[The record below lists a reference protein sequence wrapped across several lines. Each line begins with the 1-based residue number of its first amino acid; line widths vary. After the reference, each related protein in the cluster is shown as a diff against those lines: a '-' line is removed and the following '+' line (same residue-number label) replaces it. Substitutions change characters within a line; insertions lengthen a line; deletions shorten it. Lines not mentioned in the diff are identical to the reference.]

1 MKLGKKLLSL
11 LTVLCLTLSLFPT
24 MALADDDVSLES
36 TGSPATSVRVG
47 STALSVGNYLTSDGT
62 VTTTKPNEG
71 TGYIHFSSD
80 GTLELNNYGTA
91 SSTTVNQIRG
101 SSNNDLTIKLIGD
114 NYIYSGSNG
123 IYSGGALTIS
133 GPGSLTLTAA
143 TNTTIY
149 AQDTITIQGGAKVT
163 APCGHDGQSI
173 HLDKDDEE
181 IIITGSNTEVNASN
195 STNRKGEIRCG
206 YSATKDTTC
215 TGLIQLNDGA
225 KLTASIINGTLKI
238 NGQDGNR
245 GDIGDVTA
253 SPTTYT
259 VSGTVKNGTTLV
271 AGASVQLCTTGTD
284 ATTSVIATSTTN
296 SDGEYRL
303 TGISEGRYTITV
315 NKGGYTEVTENVTLQ
330 GNDKTLTKEITLTPI
345 NYNIS
350 VQGTPVTG
358 ANMNNVLG
366 NSGTPTVTY
375 DPTNKKLTLNNATID
390 SGSTDGINTST
401 SDALTIDLIGTNTI
415 TGSDNSIYSTGAL
428 TITSENETK
437 GSLTM
442 SSAGDLTTVYATAP
456 ITIQGSAV
464 VNATIN
470 GGAQA
475 IHSNPSSGT
484 GSITITGNAKVTAK
498 NTRTLS
504 QTSDATKAHSVALLT
519 GTYGSTS
526 GTITVSGSASLL
538 AQGSTQALMCATFT
552 YPEGKARVST
562 NYMGTNLETCT
573 STSTTNL
580 ATYKCVEVAPVEEY
594 DVWVG
599 GTQVTSANA
608 SNILNDSSTTNTHS
622 VSYEPTTKTLTLT
635 DATITG
641 APNRQY
647 TSNIT
652 DACGIYAKHDLTIE
666 LSGSNTV
673 KGSENPDEQKN
684 GNYGIFVSGRLTFT
698 SDSDGSLTVSG
709 GTSSNN
715 GNAWVPGVYAS
726 GITVNNCNV
735 TAMGGTASDSYP
747 VAYAMSK
754 APTLVGAKVTET
766 NTTNRADGATKDNY
780 SASSIS
786 RYKYLKIEKTTEE
799 DTTVAAPVIAPEGG
813 YFTSDPHVTI
823 SCPTDG
829 ATIYYTTDGTA
840 PKESSEKQTYD
851 ASTGIT
857 LNATGE
863 TTIKAIAV
871 KNNVY
876 SDPVIATFTQRTGDA
891 VTAVALDVSVDTHK
905 LTLKAGDTQTLSA
918 AVKHEETPI
927 DGLTVTW
934 ESDNSEVATV
944 ENGKITAQS
953 VGKARVTAFVVENGV
968 TYSDFCDVIVEARP
982 SSSHHS
988 SSSTTYYDVNAAVSG
1003 EGGSVAASTKRASK
1017 GTTVTVTATAA
1028 SGYQVAQ
1035 VSAVDKD
1042 GKTVSLTD
1050 KGDGVYTFVM
1060 PASKVDVTA
1069 RFAQVQKPEE
1079 KDPYGDVSKDSYY
1092 YDAVKWAAET
1102 GVTTGVGDGLFAP
1115 EWVCTRGQIVTF
1127 LWRASGSPAPKATEL
1142 PFTDVAAD
1150 AYYAQAVLWAVE
1162 NGITNGTSET
1172 TFSPDQ
1178 TCTRAHAV
1186 AFLYRMSGSPAAAG
1200 STFSDVAADAYYR
1213 TAVAWAVE
1221 KGITNGTSGTT
1232 FSPDDTCTRGQIV
1245 TFLYRLAQTK

>member
-24 MALADDDVSLES
+24 MALADDGEES
-36 TGSPATSVRVG
+36 TGSPATSVSVG
-47 STALSVGNYLTSDGT
+47 SISLSKGDYLANGAT
-62 VTTTKPNEG
+62 VTATTAPSSG
-71 TGYIHFSSD
+71 TGYIHFTSD
-80 GTLELNNYGTA
+80 GQITLNKYT
-91 SSTTVNQIRG
+91 G
-101 SSNNDLTIKLIGD
+101 SSKISITGNLTINL
-114 NYIYSGSNG
+114 
-123 IYSGGALTIS
+123 
-133 GPGSLTLTAA
+133 
-143 TNTTIY
+143 
-149 AQDTITIQGGAKVT
+149 V
-163 APCGHDGQSI
+163 
-173 HLDKDDEE
+173 
-181 IIITGSNTEVNASN
+181 
-195 STNRKGEIRCG
+195 GE
-206 YSATKDTTC
+206 
-215 TGLIQLNDGA
+215 N
-225 KLTASIINGTLKI
+225 KI
-238 NGQDGNR
+238 
-245 GDIGDVTA
+245 
-253 SPTTYT
+253 
-259 VSGTVKNGTTLV
+259 
-271 AGASVQLCTTGTD
+271 
-284 ATTSVIATSTTN
+284 TTS
-296 SDGEYRL
+296 
-303 TGISEGRYTITV
+303 
-315 NKGGYTEVTENVTLQ
+315 
-330 GNDKTLTKEITLTPI
+330 
-345 NYNIS
+345 
-350 VQGTPVTG
+350 
-358 ANMNNVLG
+358 
-366 NSGTPTVTY
+366 
-375 DPTNKKLTLNNATID
+375 NA
-390 SGSTDGINTST
+390 
-401 SDALTIDLIGTNTI
+401 
-415 TGSDNSIYSTGAL
+415 NSIYSTGAL
-428 TITSENETK
+428 TITGDSNSSLTAENTSSDSVQTTIYSISDITITGNTTVTAKTNGTAQAINSDSQSGKITIAENATVTAINGNSTSGTKIAVLAGNGTSNPTGTIEVKDSATLTAQGYGKALACQTFSATGTVKASTDYQPETPVDYVADNLGSYK
-437 GSLTM
+437 YVNVTPAVVKYNVWVGDTQVTSANMGNVLNDATATVKYTPADEGTAQKLTLNGANISASGTTKGIESTSGALDIELIGENKIETDSNSINSSGALTITSTKNGSLTM
-442 SSAGDLTTVYATAP
+442 SSKNNMSTLYATAD
-456 ITIQGSAV
+456 ITISGSAV

-475 IHSNPSSGT
+475 IHSNPTGGN

-504 QTSDATKAHSVALLT
+504 PTSASDTDPHSVALLT
-519 GTYGSTS
+519 GTYDSTS

-562 NYMGTNLETCT
+562 NYMGTNLVTCT

-580 ATYKCVEVAPVEEY
+580 AGYKYVEVAPVEEY

-599 GTQVTSANA
+599 GTQINSSNA
-608 SNILNDSSTTNTHS
+608 SDVLGDSSG
-622 VSYEPTTKTLTLT
+622 VSYDPTTQTLTLT

-641 APNRQY
+641 APNRKY
-647 TSNIT
+647 TSRIT
-652 DACGIYAKHDLTIE
+652 DACGIYSKHDLTIKLIGDNNKVQGAAE
-666 LSGSNTV
+666 Q
-673 KGSENPDEQKN
+673 PD
-684 GNYGIFVSGRLTFT
+684 GNYGIFVSGKLTFT
-698 SDSDGSLTVSG
+698 SDSNGSLTVSG
-709 GTSSNN
+709 GKSSNN

-735 TAMGGTASDSYP
+735 TAMGGTATNDRYP
-747 VAYAMSK
+747 AAYAMSK
-754 APTLVGAKVTET
+754 APTLVGAKVVKVNTET
-766 NTTNRADGATKDNY
+766 SEPATTVETYN
-780 SASSIS
+780 SSRIS
-786 RYKYLKIEKTTEE
+786 RYQYLKIEKTTTTE
-799 DTTVAAPVIAPEGG
+799 DETVAAPVIAPEGG
-813 YFTSDPHVTI
+813 YITSDPTVTI
-823 SCPTDG
+823 TCPTSDAEIHYTIDG
-829 ATIYYTTDGTA
+829 SEPTASSTKYANAFSITFSDTT
-840 PKESSEKQTYD
+840 P
-851 ASTGIT
+851 IT
-857 LNATGE
+857 V
-863 TTIKAIAV
+863 KAIAV
-871 KNNVY
+871 KTVNGQQQQ
-876 SDPVIATFTQRTGDA
+876 SAPVEAKFSKREPGNE
-891 VTAVALDVSVDTHK
+891 VTKVALSVDVNTH
-905 LTLKAGDTQTLSA
+905 TTNLKVGDRETLSA
-918 AVKHEETPI
+918 AVKHENTTI
-927 DGLTVTW
+927 TDVKVTW
-934 ESDNSEVATV
+934 TSDNEEVATV
-944 ENGKITAQS
+944 VGGVITAQS
-953 VGKARVTAFVVENGV
+953 VGKARITAAVVENGV

-1003 EGGSVAASTKRASK
+1003 EGGSVAAGTKRASR

-1050 KGDGVYTFVM
+1050 EGDGVYTFVM

-1186 AFLYRMSGSPAAAG
+1186 AFLYRMSGSPAVAG

-1213 TAVAWAVE
+1213 AAVVWAVE

>member
-24 MALADDDVSLES
+24 MALAADDVSVGG
-36 TGSPATSVRVG
+36 TPNRATSVTVG
-47 STALSVGNYLTSDGT
+47 SATLNSNTPYLVKGETAAQRTITS
-62 VTTTKPNEG
+62 EEESQ
-71 TGYIHFSSD
+71 GYIHFTSD
-80 GTLELNNYGTA
+80 GQITLNNYT
-91 SSTTVNQIRG
+91 G
-101 SSNNDLTIKLIGD
+101 SSKISITGNLTINLVGTNKITTSG
-114 NYIYSGSNG
+114 NNSIYSD
-123 IYSGGALTIS
+123 GALTITS
-133 GPGSLTLTAA
+133 ASNGSLTAENPTSGSAQ
-143 TNTTIY
+143 TTIY
-149 AQDTITIQGGAKVT
+149 STSNITITGNATVTAKINGTAQAINSNSANGTITIADHATVT
-163 APCGHDGQSI
+163 A
-173 HLDKDDEE
+173 
-181 IIITGSNTEVNASN
+181 VNEYSD
-195 STNRKGEIRCG
+195 ST
-206 YSATKDTTC
+206 
-215 TGLIQLNDGA
+215 
-225 KLTASIINGTLKI
+225 
-238 NGQDGNR
+238 
-245 GDIGDVTA
+245 
-253 SPTTYT
+253 
-259 VSGTVKNGTTLV
+259 
-271 AGASVQLCTTGTD
+271 TTGTD
-284 ATTSVIATSTTN
+284 SIAILAGS
-296 SDGEYRL
+296 
-303 TGISEGRYTITV
+303 
-315 NKGGYTEVTENVTLQ
+315 
-330 GNDKTLTKEITLTPI
+330 GNDKAHPTGTIEVKDSATLTAQGHGKALAC
-345 NYNIS
+345 NIF
-350 VQGTPVTG
+350 TVTG
-358 ANMNNVLG
+358 YTVKANTDYTTTNPGEYVAANLATYKYITATPAVDKYNVWVGGTQITSANKDDVLG

-375 DPTNKKLTLNNATID
+375 DPTTKTLTLNNAVID
-390 SGSTDGINTST
+390 FGSTKGIKA
-401 SDALTIDLIGTNTI
+401 SDDLVIDLKGENQITGTN
-415 TGSDNSIYSTGAL
+415 NLIYLETSGKKL
-428 TITSENETK
+428 TITSTSENK
-437 GSLTM
+437 GTLTLD
-442 SSAGDLTTVYATAP
+442 SVSENSTVYVNGDLTIAGYATV
-456 ITIQGSAV
+456 T
-464 VNATIN
+464 ATN
-470 GGAQA
+470 GGTAQVL
-475 IHSNPSSGT
+475 HSPSGN
-484 GSITITGNAKVTAK
+484 ITITDHAKVIAK
-498 NTRTLS
+498 NTRTLE
-504 QTSDATKAHSVALLT
+504 TNAHSVALLT
-519 GTYGSTS
+519 GTYDTS
-526 GTITVSGSASLL
+526 SPTGIIKVEGSASLL
-538 AQGSTQALMCATFT
+538 AQGSTQALKCGTFT
-552 YPEGKARVST
+552 TDGLITEVSKNYTGANPETNSGSLANYKYVHVYPST
-562 NYMGTNLETCT
+562 DVV
-573 STSTTNL
+573 
-580 ATYKCVEVAPVEEY
+580 KY

-599 GTQVTSANA
+599 GIQVNSQNKDT
-608 SNILNDSSTTNTHS
+608 IQDG
-622 VSYEPTTKTLTLT
+622 VSYNPAAKTLTLNA
-635 DATITG
+635 ATITG

-647 TSNIT
+647 TSKIT
-652 DACGIYAKHDLTIE
+652 DACGIYSKHDLNIE
-666 LSGSNTV
+666 LSGTNAVS
-673 KGSENPDEQKN
+673 GSTETQDN
-684 GNYGIFVSGRLTFT
+684 GNYGIFVSGKLTFT
-698 SDSDGSLTVSG
+698 SDSNGSITVSG
-709 GTSSNN
+709 GESSNN

-726 GITVNNCNV
+726 GITVKNCNV

-766 NTTNRADGATKDNY
+766 NTTNSATGATKDNY

-786 RYKYLKIEKTTEE
+786 RYKYLKIEKTTGE
-799 DTTVAAPVIAPEGG
+799 DKTVAAPVIAPEGG

-829 ATIYYTTDGTA
+829 ATVYYTTNGSD
-840 PKESSEKQTYD
+840 PKESSAKQTYD

-918 AVKHEETPI
+918 AVKHEGTEI
-927 DGLTVTW
+927 KDGSVTVTW
-934 ESDNSEVATV
+934 ASDNTDVATV
-944 ENGKITAQS
+944 DKKGKITALA
-953 VGKARVTAFVVENGV
+953 VGKARVTAAVVENGV

-1003 EGGSVAASTKRASK
+1003 EGGSVAASTKRASR

-1069 RFAQVQKPEE
+1069 HFAQVQKPEE

-1213 TAVAWAVE
+1213 AAVAWAVE